1 MAGLNYK
8 SVFDRVGIGV
18 IVLAAGGWLVALQSS
33 WQIPSSDGTLLED
46 ESRVP
51 RAPACGELLDSADI
65 DSVCVPG
72 ASQAGQ
78 LMPDHTVA
86 VHKGQPAQADVLDL
100 SDESSPLESIRY
112 IDIYDPS
119 TWPVDPNDSVDLPD
133 IVPIDLYDPS
143 TWPVETGQD
152 DVPAVVEPIDLYD
165 PNTWPS
171 NAASQTESAPSSVD
185 GINVYDPAT
194 WPHAIGS
201 AASGDAIVPI
211 DPYDATTWPES

>member
-8 SVFDRVGIGV
+8 SVSGWVGIGA

-33 WQIPSSDGTLLED
+33 WQIPSSDGTLPED
-46 ESRVP
+46 ESRQP
-51 RAPACGELLDSADI
+51 LASACDEPLGSADT

-72 ASQAGQ
+72 ASQARE
-78 LMPDHTVA
+78 LMPDHTA
-86 VHKGQPAQADVLDL
+86 ADHEGQLAQTDVLEP
-100 SDESSPLESIRY
+100 SDESSPLEGIRY

-143 TWPVETGQD
+143 TWPVETEQD

-185 GINVYDPAT
+185 SIDVYDPGT

-201 AASGDAIVPI
+201 AASGDLIVPI
-211 DPYDATTWPES
+211 DPYDANTWPER

>member
-8 SVFDRVGIGV
+8 SISGRVGIGA

-33 WQIPSSDGTLLED
+33 WQIPSTDGTLPED
-46 ESRVP
+46 ESRLP
-51 RAPACGELLDSADI
+51 LAPACNELLDSAEL
-65 DSVCVPG
+65 DSVCLSS

-78 LMPDHTVA
+78 LMPDHTA
-86 VHKGQPAQADVLDL
+86 ADHEGKPAQTDVLEP
-100 SDESSPLESIRY
+100 SDDSSPLESIRY

-152 DVPAVVEPIDLYD
+152 NVPAVVEPIDLYD

-171 NAASQTESAPSSVD
+171 NATRQTESAPSSVD
-185 GINVYDPAT
+185 GIDVYDPAT
-194 WPHAIGS
+194 WPQAIGS
-201 AASGDAIVPI
+201 AASGDAIIPI